1 MAEREAPGPDG
12 VVTLDPPERLLAL
25 TVPGLLALRA
35 RRFPTALALSARSAQ
50 GWRDRLDYAQ
60 LVDRMEQM
68 ALALARLGLGPGG
81 IVALLLTNDAGRE
94 CFLTALGCLRLGAA
108 VSPIN
113 TRASDE
119 DLGHALALLAPA
131 IVVTRAE
138 AGRVARLH
146 PAARILLVDGAA
158 EGHQSWPDPF
168 ERQGDAAGLP
178 PPPTDPGTLG
188 CLLFTSGTTARP
200 KAVMHSH
207 ASMIGAGLCC
217 SAALGL
223 RPGDLYQGGWPFFT
237 SSGLNLGGM
246 SAWVAGAGLV
256 FESVLDNAGRLALI
270 AQERSTFYHG
280 VPSVILFMID
290 EFARGAYDVASLR
303 RIGYGGAAMPEP
315 LVRRIAAQWPE
326 VEQVEIFGMTE
337 TGPTGTVLPPEL
349 RMTHF
354 GSIGRAMPWCEVEV
368 IDEAGDPLPR
378 GTSGEL
384 FVRSPGLAK
393 GYYRDPAAT
402 AAAFIRGGM
411 RTGDVARIDEDGL
424 IYYEDRKK
432 DVINRGG
439 LKIASVAVEEVLFRH
454 PSVREVAV
462 IAIPHPA
469 LGEDVAAC
477 VVLAE
482 GQAASAE
489 DLARWCE
496 GRLADNA
503 RPRHWRFL
511 PALPKNPMGKVL
523 KRELRQEF
531 AAG

>member
-207 ASMIGAGLCC
+207 ASMIGAACAVRRRSGSGRGISTRAAGPSSPPPGSI
-217 SAALGL
+217 SAAC
-223 RPGDLYQGGWPFFT
+223 RPGWRVRGSSSKACWTTPGGW
-237 SSGLNLGGM
+237 
-246 SAWVAGAGLV
+246 
-256 FESVLDNAGRLALI
+256 R
-270 AQERSTFYHG
+270 
-280 VPSVILFMID
+280 
-290 EFARGAYDVASLR
+290 
-303 RIGYGGAAMPEP
+303 
-315 LVRRIAAQWPE
+315 
-326 VEQVEIFGMTE
+326 
-337 TGPTGTVLPPEL
+337 
-349 RMTHF
+349 
-354 GSIGRAMPWCEVEV
+354 
-368 IDEAGDPLPR
+368 
-378 GTSGEL
+378 
-384 FVRSPGLAK
+384 
-393 GYYRDPAAT
+393 
-402 AAAFIRGGM
+402 
-411 RTGDVARIDEDGL
+411 
-424 IYYEDRKK
+424 
-432 DVINRGG
+432 
-439 LKIASVAVEEVLFRH
+439 
-454 PSVREVAV
+454 
-462 IAIPHPA
+462 
-469 LGEDVAAC
+469 
-477 VVLAE
+477 
-482 GQAASAE
+482 
-489 DLARWCE
+489 
-496 GRLADNA
+496 
-503 RPRHWRFL
+503 
-511 PALPKNPMGKVL
+511 
-523 KRELRQEF
+523 
-531 AAG
+531 